1 MTTTQRM
8 IEAGR
13 IERRHQR
20 VSARRNGISGMGGP
34 VKAESHAWRQAC
46 GRAYRIVSNGPGIT
60 RRELESL
67 AGEAYRLFR

>member
-1 MTTTQRM
+1 MTITQRM

-34 VKAESHAWRQAC
+34 IKAASHSWRQAC
-46 GRAYRIVSNGPGIT
+46 GRAYLLAYDGRYPGMT
-60 RRELESL
+60 RSWLEEL
-67 AGEAYRLFR
+67 AGEK